1 MLLDTLRMQRRLRE
15 VGFPDEQANVI
26 TGKKSP
32 TS

>member
-15 VGFPDEQANVI
+15 VVFPDEQANVT
-26 TGKKSP
+26 TGNKSP